1 MGERSFKQLR
11 KMKSRSGIHFA
22 LFAGALFTAAAG
34 HGATVEDV
42 AKTIRGLPPAQRKAA
57 LEDGARKEG
66 EFVWYTS
73 MGLADFPKILGAFE
87 KSFPFIKV
95 KATRLTQSSVFA
107 KIDTE
112 ARAARVV
119 VDVVASAPVEIWA
132 LREKG
137 YSAPYLSPE
146 LKAFPAGSYDA
157 QGFWAAYEVTPIV
170 VAFNTKLVSQ
180 EEAPRSYQDLLL
192 PKWKGKMNLGT
203 DEYAW
208 YAVMLDGMGKAKAL
222 DYMKALAKQQLHMP
236 GSSSIIRLQLA
247 LAGESAIVI
256 AARGRRVVEYKEK
269 GAPIDYRLFDP
280 YPAEPNAASIMRRA
294 SHPHAAILFVDW
306 ILSEEAQTMMAQQI
320 PRMTIRK
327 GVKQIPR
334 NQELYKKDFVFV
346 NPASIGPNLN
356 EMIASYQQ
364 IFDVR

>member
-1 MGERSFKQLR
+1 MKPRSSIL
-11 KMKSRSGIHFA
+11 SL
-22 LFAGALFTAAAG
+22 LFAIAAITLVTATAG
-34 HGATVEDV
+34 YSATVEDV
-42 AKTIRGLPPAQRKAA
+42 VKTIRSLPPAQRKAV

-66 EFVWYTS
+66 ELVFYTS
-73 MGLADFPKILGAFE
+73 MGLTDFPKIVGAFE
-87 KSFPFIKV
+87 KVFPSIKV
-95 KATRLTQSSVFA
+95 KPTRLTQSSVFT

-112 ARAARVV
+112 ARAGRIL
-119 VDVVASAPVEIWA
+119 VDVVGSAPVEIWE
-132 LREKG
+132 LKEKG

-157 QGFWAAYEVTPIV
+157 QGFWSSFEVTPIV

-180 EEAPRSYQDLLL
+180 DEAPRNYQDLLQ
-192 PKWKGKMNLGT
+192 PKWKGKMNFGS

-208 YAVMLDGMGKAKAL
+208 FTVMLDGMGKAKAL
-222 DYMKALAKQQLHMP
+222 EYMKALARQQLHIP
-236 GSSSIIRLQLA
+236 GSSSVIRLQLA

-269 GAPIDYRLFDP
+269 GAPIDYRIFDP
-280 YPAEPNAASIMRRA
+280 YPAEPNAVALMRRS
-294 SHPHAAILFVDW
+294 SHPHASILFIDW
-306 ILSEEAQTMMAQQI
+306 ILSEEAQSLMAQQI

-334 NQELYKKDFVFV
+334 NQELYKKDFIFV
-346 NPASIGPNLN
+346 SPASIGPNLN